1 MDFDDNFSAYLPV
14 CVAIIFSCGISLFLY
29 LFNFICFAYYYMK
42 CDMNMKINMEKLLDD
57 SQTNKPQK
65 VKSSDI
71 KRK

>member
-1 MDFDDNFSAYLPV
+1 
-14 CVAIIFSCGISLFLY
+14 
-29 LFNFICFAYYYMK
+29 MK

-71 KRK
+71 KKINIYIYIKLHNKRQPPEVYECIVVWG